1 VELLGMRSM
10 LLPSI
15 DPGREIFKVL
25 ALE

>member
-1 VELLGMRSM
+1 VELLGMRPM

-25 ALE
+25 AL